1 MLLHACWQKYT
12 FVRFA
17 TCQLTPAKNYA
28 DRKISP
34 FCAPWI
40 PENSPGEKKIYWT
53 TYYVYI
59 TPNATNG
66 KQKKN
71 NNNNTIGKNTL
82 HNYCIIVTIYTST
95 KQHLETWKRLLCD
108 EIISGRRACGNLSA
122 GHETEKKK
130 YIYSYINSKK
140 KKMKYIGEKK
150 NDGLTGKF
158 GRSKIHT
165 RKTRK

>member
-1 MLLHACWQKYT
+1 MQ
-12 FVRFA
+12 RM
-17 TCQLTPAKNYA
+17 
-28 DRKISP
+28 
-34 FCAPWI
+34 
-40 PENSPGEKKIYWT
+40 ENKK
-53 TYYVYI
+53 
-59 TPNATNG
+59 
-66 KQKKN
+66 KKN

-130 YIYSYINSKK
+130 KIYIFLYKFKK

-150 NDGLTGKF
+150 K
-158 GRSKIHT
+158 
-165 RKTRK
+165 